1 MSLYIKINLVNAAD
15 GVLGQAGAMTSERLL
30 PVNGVELCV
39 QTFGDP
45 ADPAVLLIAGSNS
58 SMTSWQDEFCARLTD
73 RYVIRYDH
81 RDTGRSV
88 TYPPGAPGYGFTE
101 LVGDAVGVLD
111 ALDVASAHVVGLSMG
126 GGIAQVLAVDHPDRV
141 ASLTLIATS
150 PAAPGAGDLPS
161 LSPEALE
168 YFTTLTQ
175 PDWSD
180 RASVVEHFVGVQRWF
195 TVGEFD
201 EEAVRAGVEH
211 DHDRTSSFQSASNHD
226 LLHDGPAW
234 EGRLDAVTA
243 PTLVLHGDRDP
254 LFALA
259 HGEALANAIPNAT
272 LVVLHG
278 VGHELPRSSWDVA
291 VPAILDHS
299 KV

>member
-1 MSLYIKINLVNAAD
+1 LSIRPGKVFT
-15 GVLGQAGAMTSERLL
+15 MTSERLL

-39 QTFGDP
+39 QTFGEP
-45 ADPAVLLIAGSNS
+45 TDPAVLLIAGSGS
-58 SMTSWQDEFCARLTD
+58 SMTSWADEFCARLTD

-88 TYPPGAPGYGFTE
+88 TYPPGEPGYGFPE

-111 ALDVASAHVVGLSMG
+111 ALDVAAAHVVGLSMG

-141 ASLTLIATS
+141 ASLVLIATS
-150 PAAPGAGDLPS
+150 PASPVEGDLPP
-161 LSPEALE
+161 LAPEALE
-168 YFTTLTQ
+168 YFTTLAQ

-180 RASVVEHFVGVQRWF
+180 RSSVADHLVGVLRWF
-195 TVGEFD
+195 TTGEFD
-201 EEAVRAGVEH
+201 EVAVRAAVER
-211 DHDRTSSFQSASNHD
+211 DHDRTSSRQSANNHQ
-226 LLHDGPAW
+226 LIRGGPAW
-234 EGRLDAVTA
+234 LGRIGQITA

-259 HGEALANAIPNAT
+259 HGEALAREIPNAT
-272 LVVLHG
+272 LVVLPG
-278 VGHELPRSSWDVA
+278 IGHELPRSSWDVV

-299 KV
+299 KT

>member
-1 MSLYIKINLVNAAD
+1 
-15 GVLGQAGAMTSERLL
+15 MTVERLL

-39 QTFGDP
+39 RTSGDP

-58 SMTSWQDEFCARLTD
+58 SLTSWPDEFCARLTG
-73 RYVIRYDH
+73 RHVIRYDH

-88 TYPPGAPGYGFTE
+88 TYPPGEPGYGFPE

-111 ALDVASAHVVGLSMG
+111 ALGVASAHVVGLSMG
-126 GGIAQVLAVDHPDRV
+126 GGIAQVVAVDHPDRV
-141 ASLTLIATS
+141 TTLTLIATS
-150 PAAPGAGDLPS
+150 PAAPGAGDLPG

-168 YFTTLTQ
+168 YFTTLSQ

-201 EEAVRAGVEH
+201 EDAVRAAIEH
-211 DHDRTSSFQSASNHD
+211 DHDRTSSFQSAGNHD
-226 LLHDGPAW
+226 LLHGGPDW
-234 EGRLDAVTA
+234 EGRLEAVTA

-254 LFALA
+254 LFALPHA
-259 HGEALANAIPNAT
+259 DALVDLIPDAT
-272 LVVLHG
+272 LVVLRG
-278 VGHELPRSSWDVA
+278 VGHELPKSSWDVV
-291 VPAILDHS
+291 VPAILDHTE
-299 KV
+299 V

>member
-1 MSLYIKINLVNAAD
+1 
-15 GVLGQAGAMTSERLL
+15 MTGERLL

-39 QTFGDP
+39 QAFGDP
-45 ADPAVLLIAGSNS
+45 SDPAVLLIAGSNS
-58 SMTSWQDEFCARLTD
+58 SMTSWPDEFCTRLTG

-88 TYPPGAPGYGFTE
+88 TYPPGEPGYGFPE

-126 GGIAQVLAVDHPDRV
+126 GGIAQVVAVDHPDRV
-141 ASLTLIATS
+141 ASLTLMSTS
-150 PAAPGAGDLPS
+150 PAAPGADGLPP
-161 LSPEALE
+161 LSPEAME

-180 RASVVEHFVGVQRWF
+180 RAAVVEHFVGVRRWF

-201 EEAVRAGVEH
+201 EEAVRAGIEH
-211 DHDRTSSFQSASNHD
+211 DYDRTSSFRSASNHD
-226 LLHDGPAW
+226 LLHGGPEW
-234 EGRLDAVTA
+234 EGRLESVTA

-254 LFALA
+254 LFSLPHA
-259 HGEALANAIPNAT
+259 EALVDLIPNAT
-272 LVVLHG
+272 LVVLPG
-278 VGHELPRSSWDVA
+278 VGHELPRSSWDVV

>member
-1 MSLYIKINLVNAAD
+1 
-15 GVLGQAGAMTSERLL
+15 MTGERLL

-39 QTFGDP
+39 QALGAP
-45 ADPAVLLIAGSNS
+45 ADPAVLLVAGSNS
-58 SMTSWQDEFCARLTD
+58 SMTSWPDEFCARLTG

-88 TYPPGAPGYGFTE
+88 TYPPGEPGYGFPE
-101 LVGDAVGVLD
+101 LVADAVGVLD

-126 GGIAQVLAVDHPDRV
+126 GGIAQVLAVDHPERV
-141 ASLTLIATS
+141 ASLTLVATS
-150 PAAPGAGDLPS
+150 PAAPGTEGLPP

-168 YFTTLTQ
+168 YFSTLAE

-180 RASVVEHFVGVQRWF
+180 RSAVVEHVVGVQRWF
-195 TVGEFD
+195 TTGEFD

-211 DHDRTSSFQSASNHD
+211 DLDRTSSFRSASNHD
-226 LLHDGPAW
+226 LLHGGPSW
-234 EGRLDAVTA
+234 EGGLEAVTA

-254 LFALA
+254 LFALP
-259 HGEALANAIPNAT
+259 HGEALAELIPNAS

-278 VGHELPRSSWDVA
+278 VGHELPKSSWDVV
-291 VPAILDHS
+291 VPAILAHS
-299 KV
+299 EV